1 MSSVF
6 NKYYKKYDSWYD
18 THQFAFMS
26 ELQAI
31 KNVFPKNRRSL
42 EIGVGTGRFAAALKI
57 TIGIDPSLKML
68 RLAEKRGLNVYQ
80 GFGENIPFLHDAFD
94 CVLIIITLCFVD
106 DQKKVIAEAARVLKK
121 NGRIIIGIVDKNSFL
136 GKYYQRKKSIFYKQ
150 AKFFSVKEVTGLL
163 KETGFTSFSYYQTI
177 SILPDKMNSIEKPS
191 KGFGKGGFVAIS
203 AKKGLA
209 E

>member
-1 MSSVF
+1 VSSVF
-6 NKYYKKYDSWYD
+6 NKYYKKYDFWYD

-106 DQKKVIAEAARVLKK
+106 DPKKVIAEAARVLKK

-150 AKFFSVKEVTGLL
+150 AKFISVKEVTDLL
-163 KETGFTSFSYYQTI
+163 KNTGFGSINYQQTI
-177 SILPDKMNSIEKPS
+177 SVRPEKMERVEKPK
-191 KGFGKGGFVAIS
+191 KGYGQGGFVIIA
-203 AKKGLA
+203 ARKGFR
-209 E
+209 